1 MLAPFGIRPKG
12 TLAVRML
19 PLAQALVQRG
29 HRVHI
34 IAPPV
39 HNPQDAGQ
47 TTTYDGVVVTHTP
60 QPPLAFASSVQHT
73 AFLLNQ
79 VVADKPDLV
88 HLFKP
93 KGYSGLAAVLLRML
107 RPSLPL
113 VVDTDDWE
121 GWGGWND
128 LLPYPYAAKLLF
140 AWQERDLPRRA
151 DGVTVA
157 SRTLQTQVWGHGVA
171 PERVVYLPNGIWQHF
186 TLSPRGG
193 AQSGLPP
200 SPVPSPT
207 SGRRGAV
214 GAYGGAPNV
223 QPPLALWESE
233 QGEEGCCPI
242 PNPFPQGEKGNRAG
256 VPPFPCMGW
265 ETEGT
270 TAPPTLLLYTRFWE
284 FAVPDV
290 IAALVAIVQQR
301 PDVRVLVIGKGERG
315 EEHDLLRLA
324 TQAGIVSALD
334 YCGWVEP
341 SVLPLLFA
349 EADIALA
356 PMDDTLINR
365 ARCSVKL
372 LELMAAGLPV
382 IAGQVGQVM
391 EYITH
396 GESGI
401 LVAPSNPAALA
412 QATLRLLDDTP
423 LRLRL
428 GKAAQARVV
437 QHFNWDTLA
446 STVEHAYGL
455 ALNG

>member
-1 MLAPFGIRPKG
+1 
-12 TLAVRML
+12 ML

-60 QPPLAFASSVQHT
+60 QPPFTLASSVQHT

-79 VVADKPDLV
+79 VVADKPNLV

-140 AWQERDLPRRA
+140 AWQERDIPLRA
-151 DGVTVA
+151 DVVTVA

-171 PERVVYLPNGIWQHF
+171 PERVVYLPNGIGS
-186 TLSPRGG
+186 L
-193 AQSGLPP
+193 LDY
-200 SPVPSPT
+200 PT
-207 SGRRGAV
+207 HPIGETG
-214 GAYGGAPNV
+214 
-223 QPPLALWESE
+223 E
-233 QGEEGCCPI
+233 QNI
-242 PNPFPQGEKGNRAG
+242 
-256 VPPFPCMGW
+256 PPFPCMGW
-265 ETEGT
+265 ENEET

-315 EEHDLLRLA
+315 EEHDMLRLA
-324 TQAGIVSALD
+324 TQTGIVSILD

-365 ARCSVKL
+365 SRCSVKL
-372 LELMAAGLPV
+372 LELMAAGLPI

-401 LVAPSNPAALA
+401 LVEPSNPAALA
-412 QATLRLLDDTP
+412 QATLRLLDDAP

-428 GKAAQARVV
+428 GKAAQTRVV

-446 STVEHAYGL
+446 STVEHAYGV
-455 ALNG
+455 ALDR